1 MRGRKPQA
9 AAVREQKRP
18 VRSPHRQHPPLSEI
32 ATAGGV
38 QPPSWL
44 KTEGLRIWE
53 RLAPPLRAAKLLA
66 QPDAEAFARYC
77 RNFARW
83 LKMQN
88 DLDKEGEA
96 YESEGQWGKLKRVNP
111 SFLIA
116 DRIERQLLA
125 TEDRFGLNP
134 AERQRIFA
142 ARAAAGA
149 QVDMFGSAPPPDRRA
164 SDPAAQPAQAA
175 EPEDE
180 QPVGYLN

>member
-1 MRGRKPQA
+1 
-9 AAVREQKRP
+9 VREQKMP
-18 VRSPHRQHPPLSEI
+18 IRSPQRKHPAAPEI
-32 ATAGGV
+32 AVPADGL
-38 QPPSWL
+38 QPPKWL
-44 KTEGLRIWE
+44 KQEALGIWK
-53 RLAPPLRAAKLLA
+53 RLAPPLRASKLLA
-66 QPDAEAFARYC
+66 QADVEAFARYC

-83 LKMQN
+83 LKMQK

-125 TEDRFGLNP
+125 AEDRFGLNP

-149 QVDMFGSAPPPDRRA
+149 PLDLFGSSQSQVERRA
-164 SDPAAQPAQAA
+164 NDPAAQPTQPA

-180 QPVGYLN
+180 QLVGYLN